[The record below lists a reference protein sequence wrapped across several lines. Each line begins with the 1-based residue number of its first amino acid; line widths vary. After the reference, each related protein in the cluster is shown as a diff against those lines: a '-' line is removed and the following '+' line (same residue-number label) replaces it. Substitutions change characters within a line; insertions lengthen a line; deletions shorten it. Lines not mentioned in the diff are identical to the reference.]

1 MTQSCGTIRCCYH
14 GSCIPG
20 RGHGVTLEEPAAVI
34 LHGGVCEGGDLK
46 TAKVDLNA
54 HEAGNGG
61 QKPRKAYSLLSL
73 LYSEAH
79 ASRAPSPT
87 LLHGTLAIPPLAC
100 GSRDP
105 YLPVFCTG

>member
-34 LHGGVCEGGDLK
+34 LHGGVCEGGDLQ

-73 LYSEAH
+73 LYSESAIRTVWFQSVTN
-79 ASRAPSPT
+79 SRTTFTAVTRVQIPS
-87 LLHGTLAIPPLAC
+87 GTPNQ
-100 GSRDP
+100 
-105 YLPVFCTG
+105 